1 MEIGSLATTAG
12 DGAAYTRSSNTDVTT
27 TTTQNGAVKTDASDS
42 ATPASQDDAVEI
54 SPQGYAAASNDAAA
68 DDSTGDATAAA
79 TDVASG
85 SATNAATTAST
96 DAATDSVTN
105 ATTGAS
111 PGESSSQ
118 ANAQPVRSLVYGA
131 LGLARPDQPP
141 DPNHAYSFGRW
152 LAAGITIGGLI
163 SLLI

>member
-27 TTTQNGAVKTDASDS
+27 TTTQNGVANTDAGSS

-54 SPQGYAAASNDAAA
+54 SPQGYAAASNDASAGTSAGASIDPSA
-68 DDSTGDATAAA
+68 DDTDDPTDQA
-79 TDVASG
+79 TD
-85 SATNAATTAST
+85 ATTAAQGST
-96 DAATDSVTN
+96 TA
-105 ATTGAS
+105 
-111 PGESSSQ
+111 GESADQ
-118 ANAQPVRSLVYGA
+118 ANAQPMRSLVYGA

-152 LAAGITIGGLI
+152 VAAGITIGGLI
-163 SLLI
+163 SLFI

>member
-27 TTTQNGAVKTDASDS
+27 STTQNGAVKTDAG
-42 ATPASQDDAVEI
+42 ANTTPTSQDDAVEI
-54 SPQGYAAASNDAAA
+54 SPQGYAAAS
-68 DDSTGDATAAA
+68 
-79 TDVASG
+79 TD
-85 SATNAATTAST
+85 AST
-96 DAATDSVTN
+96 DASDDTSNDVSGSTATDAATTTATN
-105 ATTGAS
+105 ATTGTPAGAS
-111 PGESSSQ
+111 AGETSDQ
-118 ANAQPVRSLVYGA
+118 ANAQPMRSLVYGA

-163 SLLI
+163 SLFI

>member
-27 TTTQNGAVKTDASDS
+27 STTQNGAVKTDAGAST
-42 ATPASQDDAVEI
+42 TPTSQDDAVEI
-54 SPQGYAAASNDAAA
+54 SPQGYAAAASNDTSTDASDDASDDVSGSTATDAA
-68 DDSTGDATAAA
+68 STTATDAT
-79 TDVASG
+79 
-85 SATNAATTAST
+85 T
-96 DAATDSVTN
+96 DAATG
-105 ATTGAS
+105 TTADAS
-111 PGESSSQ
+111 AGETSDQ
-118 ANAQPVRSLVYGA
+118 ANAQPMRSLVYGA

-163 SLLI
+163 SLFI

>member
-27 TTTQNGAVKTDASDS
+27 STTQNGVVKADAGAS
-42 ATPASQDDAVEI
+42 ATPTSQDDAVEI
-54 SPQGYAAASNDAAA
+54 SPQGYAAAS
-68 DDSTGDATAAA
+68 
-79 TDVASG
+79 TD
-85 SATNAATTAST
+85 AST
-96 DAATDSVTN
+96 DASDDTSNDVSGSTATDA
-105 ATTGAS
+105 ATTTATDATTDAATGTTADAS
-111 PGESSSQ
+111 AGESSDQ
-118 ANAQPVRSLVYGA
+118 ANAQPMRSLVYGA

-163 SLLI
+163 SLFI

>member
-1 MEIGSLATTAG
+1 MEIGSLATPAG
-12 DGAAYTRSSNTDVTT
+12 DGAAYTRSSNPDLTN
-27 TTTQNGAVKTDASDS
+27 TTTQNGAVKTDTSNS
-42 ATPASQDDAVEI
+42 ATPVSQDDAVEI
-54 SPQGYAAASNDAAA
+54 SPQGYAAASNDASP
-68 DDSTGDATAAA
+68 DDATDDAAA
-79 TDVASG
+79 GSTAASTDALSD
-85 SATNAATTAST
+85 AST
-96 DAATDSVTN
+96 DAAT
-105 ATTGAS
+105 GAS
-111 PGESSSQ
+111 SSESSDP